1 MKRNYTVVLILILAV
16 VGCKLPGFLS
26 GGGSGSGAGGK
37 GTATGGADPK
47 ADVIEASKRFIA
59 LPSFRANMEGMGQT
73 ELKYQIEYQAPDKF
87 HMKYLGGVG
96 AGTEMIFIGKDS
108 YMKSGEKWTK
118 MPGGGNIPNLRD
130 SFTEEGLKTLSDV
143 KYEGDENVNGVAT
156 SVYSYKNVTPVGDY
170 PFTSKIWVRGD
181 TGVPLKIFVEYTNN
195 QALKNM
201 TVSYDTDATITIEP
215 PIK

>member
-1 MKRNYTVVLILILAV
+1 MKRNYIVFLVLALAV

-26 GGGSGSGAGGK
+26 GGGGGSSAGGK

-59 LPSFRANMEGMGQT
+59 LPSFRANMEGMGIT
-73 ELKYQIEYQAPDKF
+73 EIKTQVEYLAPDRFRIKNLLSE
-87 HMKYLGGVG
+87 M
-96 AGTEMIFIGKDS
+96 EMIYIGKDLFI
-108 YMKSGEKWTK
+108 KSGDKWTK
-118 MPGGGNIPNLRD
+118 APGSGQSVPNLRD

-143 KYEGDENVNGVAT
+143 KYEGEETVNGVAT
-156 SVYSYKNVTPVGDY
+156 SVYSYKNVTPVGDF
-170 PFTSKIWVRGD
+170 PFTSKIWIRGD

-195 QALKNM
+195 QALKHM
-201 TVSYDTDATITIEP
+201 TVNYDTDAKITIEP